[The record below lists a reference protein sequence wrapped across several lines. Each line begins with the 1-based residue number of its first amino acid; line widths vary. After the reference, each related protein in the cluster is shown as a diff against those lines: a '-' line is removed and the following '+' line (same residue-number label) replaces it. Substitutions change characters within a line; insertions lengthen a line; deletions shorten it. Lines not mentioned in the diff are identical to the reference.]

1 MPTIE
6 ELKKLKA
13 QAKIKQAEEKKLAKK
28 KPPKPRKEKH
38 YADGGEEQWES
49 AIAPPRMV
57 KGQMGRDGRPLLE
70 TYKLES
76 GEWSFS
82 PKQDGPI
89 SLYGASANR
98 LYGWDGK
105 TVNLKGDAYRVEVW
119 YYTSAGVRSGLAT
132 DKEAVAVRQ
141 RYMEIM
147 NGEPSL
153 PALPSRLAAQRESES
168 GDFSEEG

>member
-6 ELKKLKA
+6 ELKKLRA
-13 QAKIKQAEEKKLAKK
+13 EAKIKQAEDKKLAKI
-28 KPPKPRKEKH
+28 KPPKPKREKH
-38 YADGGEEQWES
+38 YSDGGEEQWES
-49 AIAPPRMV
+49 AIAPPRLV
-57 KGQMGRDGRPLLE
+57 KGKMGRDGRPLLE

-105 TVNLKGDAYRVEVW
+105 KVQLKGDAYRVEVW
-119 YYTSAGVRSGLAT
+119 YYTREGVRGGLAS
-132 DKEAVAVRQ
+132 DSEAYRVRQ
-141 RYMEIM
+141 RFMEIIHAK
-147 NGEPSL
+147 PV
-153 PALPSRLAAQRESES
+153 PTIPSRLPSQWGSNS
-168 GDFSEEG
+168 GDISEED